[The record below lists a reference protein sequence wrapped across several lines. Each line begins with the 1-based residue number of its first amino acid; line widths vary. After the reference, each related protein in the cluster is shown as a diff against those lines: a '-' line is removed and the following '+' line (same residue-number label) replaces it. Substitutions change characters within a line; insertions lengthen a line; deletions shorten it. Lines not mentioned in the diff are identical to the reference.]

1 MRSGFSSGAR
11 DAPFQTFLAKGKLK
25 RTWDMDSISL
35 HLRHRLDI
43 DIGILVQVCLVQVC
57 QRVHTFF
64 NGASAASPYPDLVE

>member
-35 HLRHRLDI
+35 HLRHRYW
-43 DIGILVQVCLVQVC
+43 
-57 QRVHTFF
+57 H
-64 NGASAASPYPDLVE
+64 SSPGLSSPGLSKGSHLLQWGFCSFSIS